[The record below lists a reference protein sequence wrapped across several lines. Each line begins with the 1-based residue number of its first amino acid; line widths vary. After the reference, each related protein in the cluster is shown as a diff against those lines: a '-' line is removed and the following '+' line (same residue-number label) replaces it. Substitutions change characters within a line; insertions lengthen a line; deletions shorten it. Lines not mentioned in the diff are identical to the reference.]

1 MRNKLMLVVALV
13 GLAFVVTDAVAGPT
27 VSDVVISADR
37 GVSLTTKLVGQ
48 SGPSLYDFATD
59 GSAWAKFIWFSD
71 DCTDRA
77 DSTQIIARVMVQL
90 RDYTPPRSP
99 YFPSGPD
106 SVYIDLITATE
117 VILSR

>member
-1 MRNKLMLVVALV
+1 MAFVALI
-13 GLAFVVTDAVAGPT
+13 GLVLVAAQALAGPT
-27 VSDVVISADR
+27 QSDVAVTADG
-37 GVSLTTKLVGQ
+37 GVRITTKLGSPV
-48 SGPSLYDFATD
+48 GPSLFDMACD

-71 DCTDRA
+71 ACTDRA
-77 DSTQIIARVMVQL
+77 DSTQTIAEVMVQL
-90 RDYTPPRSP
+90 RDYTPPRTL